1 MNYKKER
8 EIEECFLL
16 YDYPKKGKVPTSKLI
31 ELMNSL
37 G

>member
-1 MNYKKER
+1 M
-8 EIEECFLL
+8 EECFLL
-16 YDYPKKGKVPTSKLI
+16 YDYPTSGRIINSRLI

>member
-1 MNYKKER
+1 MNKKER

-16 YDYPKKGKVPTSKLI
+16 YDYPKKGWIPNNKLI
-31 ELMNSL
+31 KLMNSL